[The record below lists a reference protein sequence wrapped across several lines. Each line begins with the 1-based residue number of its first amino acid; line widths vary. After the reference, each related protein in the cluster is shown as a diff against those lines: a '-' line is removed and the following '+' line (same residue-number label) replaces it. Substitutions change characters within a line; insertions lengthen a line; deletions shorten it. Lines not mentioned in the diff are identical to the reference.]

1 MSQNRTE
8 INGLLARHG
17 VTPLRRWGQHFLAD
31 RNLIRKIVS
40 LLDFPPGFP
49 VLEIGAGTG
58 TLTRELAEAGFAV
71 TAVEIDIR
79 LRPVIEEALEGR
91 EAEVRLLF
99 EDAAR
104 WEGPGPMTAP
114 RWGLAANL
122 PYGAGTPI
130 LLGMLRTAP
139 GLAGGAVMLQQEVA
153 ERLTA
158 APGSGKYGFPSV
170 VMALY
175 GEARMEFR
183 APPQVFVPPPNV
195 WSAVV
200 SFTRTAPPEPVRS
213 RAARLASAGFA
224 QRRKMLRASLR
235 AELGDRTES
244 LLERAGIDP
253 RARAEELSADRF
265 LALAGEVGA

>member
-8 INGLLARHG
+8 INRLLARHG

-71 TAVEIDIR
+71 TAVEIDTR
-79 LRPVIEEALEGR
+79 LRPVIQEALEGR
-91 EAEVRLLF
+91 AAEVRF
-99 EDAAR
+99 EDATR

-122 PYGAGTPI
+122 PYGAGTPL

-139 GLAGGAVMLQQEVA
+139 GLAGGAVMVQQEVA

-158 APGSGKYGFPSV
+158 APGSGRYGFPSV

-175 GEARMEFR
+175 GEARLEFR

-200 SFTRTAPPEPVRS
+200 SFTRTAPPGPARS
-213 RAARLASAGFA
+213 RAAELASAGFA

-235 AELGDRTES
+235 AELGGRTEC

-253 RARAEELSADRF
+253 RARAEELPADRF
-265 LALAGEVGA
+265 LALAGAVGA